1 MWHNDLMSI
10 LYFNV
15 VVLLFERYRGDV
27 LIYSF
32 FFPWERERFRMEV
45 LLKFDV
51 NVTMN

>member
-32 FFPWERERFRMEV
+32 FSLGEGTVQNGSFAV
-45 LLKFDV
+45 V
-51 NVTMN
+51 